1 MDTIILD
8 TNIIQL
14 NELSV
19 SNEKSDKTKPKK
31 KKKKC
36 SFCKNKLTL
45 INFKCRCEK
54 TFCLS
59 CKNPETHNCTY
70 NYVNHSKKLLE
81 NNLVKVQNAKI
92 TQI

>member
-1 MDTIILD
+1 METLIIDTHI
-8 TNIIQL
+8 TKL
-14 NELSV
+14 NEQPI
-19 SNEKSDKTKPKK
+19 SNDKSNKK

-59 CKNPETHNCTY
+59 CKNPETHNCSY
-70 NYVNHSKKLLE
+70 NYIDHSKKILK
-81 NNLVKVQNAKI
+81 NKLVKVQNSTITKI
-92 TQI
+92 